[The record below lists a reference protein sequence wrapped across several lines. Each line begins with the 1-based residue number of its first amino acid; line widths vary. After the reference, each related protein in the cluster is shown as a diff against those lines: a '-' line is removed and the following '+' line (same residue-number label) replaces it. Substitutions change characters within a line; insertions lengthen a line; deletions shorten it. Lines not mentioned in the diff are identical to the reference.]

1 MENEDKYQMFTLLNN
16 EVAVDVDLSSVE
28 CGINAALYFV
38 AMEPDGGLARYPTN
52 KAGAKYGTGYCD
64 ASCPRSNRFN
74 GGKVSDVATSLILL
88 LTTMAPGKLRRLDTF

>member
-1 MENEDKYQMFTLLNN
+1 MENKDKYQMFTLLNN

-38 AMEPDGGLARYPTN
+38 AMEPDGGLSRYPTN

-74 GGKVSDVATSLILL
+74 GGKVSDATIAQISSL
-88 LTTMAPGKLRRLDTF
+88 LTMATGELR